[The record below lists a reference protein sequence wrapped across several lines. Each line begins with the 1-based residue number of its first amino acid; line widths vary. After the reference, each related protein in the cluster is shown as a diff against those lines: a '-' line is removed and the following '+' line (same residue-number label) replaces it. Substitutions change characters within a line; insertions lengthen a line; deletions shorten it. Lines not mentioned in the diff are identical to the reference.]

1 MPDLTLSTAEA
12 RRLDAEAMKRLQL
25 PGLLLMEHAAMG
37 VVRIA
42 RAEASSHG
50 CRRFVV
56 LAGRG
61 GNGGDGWAAARLLHL
76 AGLTVSVHHLGLPA
90 EGSDAHINLRTA
102 RAMGIPNRPLDPA
115 ELEFDAETL
124 VVDAMFGIGLRGPLE
139 GPSAGIA
146 RKLADSSARVVAVDV
161 PSGLDAETG
170 ASPGEVVRADV
181 TATMI
186 APKRGMLVVDASS
199 SVGRIETVDIGIPRD
214 FILELLGLAE
224 TLPVGDTVDQD

>member
-1 MPDLTLSTAEA
+1 MEGL
-12 RRLDAEAMKRLQL
+12 RL

-42 RAEASSHG
+42 RAEATSHG

-90 EGSDAHINLRTA
+90 EGSDAHVNMRTA
-102 RAMGIPNRPLDPA
+102 CAMGISNRPLEPA
-115 ELEFDAETL
+115 ELDLDAETL

-139 GPSAGIA
+139 GPGADVA
-146 RKLADSSARVVAVDV
+146 RKLAASPARVVAVDV

-170 ASPGEVVRADV
+170 ACPGDVVRADV

-186 APKRGMLVVDASS
+186 APKRGMLVADATR

-214 FILELLGLAE
+214 FILKLVGLAE
-224 TLPVGDTVDQD
+224 TPPVGDTVDQD